1 MDKKELTEKILQIL
15 RNNNSP
21 IQLNELSKQLKI
33 KSNEEEYE
41 ILKEVLDD
49 LVSNQVISKSAK
61 RKYSLK
67 DIPSTKFQGIIEISG
82 DVGVLI
88 PKDKSNKKI
97 IIRRRNFNTALD
109 GDEVLVKLLAQRE
122 KKKLRGEV
130 IKILNRSKT
139 TFLGTVEFDGDF
151 YFLVPDDPKYYV
163 DFLIPRKFLK
173 TAKIGDKVSAKIIHW
188 DNPAKSPVA
197 EVIDVLGKT
206 GDPEAEFN
214 SIIKDFELVTDFP
227 EEVLQEIEKVRPPA
241 NRQYSSRIDF
251 RNEIVITIDPEDAK
265 DFDDALS
272 IKKLE
277 NGNYQV
283 GIHIADVSHYAKE
296 GSSLDIEARYRGTS
310 VYLVDRVIPMLPE
323 KLSNEICSLQPN
335 KTRYTMSV
343 VAELTPK
350 GDVVNYEIVES
361 VIINKR
367 RFNYQEVQEIIDNK
381 EGDYS
386 KQILDLYNLSVALK
400 NKRYKLGGINFS
412 TVEYKFKLDENKF
425 PIEVIAKTS
434 TPATQLVEEFMLLA
448 NKIVAEHI
456 LVLSK
461 RHQQKDTL
469 PFIYR
474 VHDLPDPEKLKEVL
488 LLIKSIIGTNVSTRN
503 VSSTQ
508 LNQYLED
515 VKGKIGEQTV
525 NQLLIRSMAKAEYS
539 DKNIGHYGLGFKD
552 YTHFTSPIRRYP
564 DLLVHRLLKEYS
576 GTTIKNE
583 RIKLLRLLVKDTAK
597 NSTFRE
603 IKAMEAERASNK
615 VALLFITQDKVGDVF
630 NGVVTGVTT
639 WGIYVKLDELHSE
652 GLVRI
657 RDLMDDYYF
666 FDEKNYR
673 LIGKRT
679 KKIFEFGSK
688 IQVRVAKVDFE
699 KRQIE
704 LIYEGK

>member
-1 MDKKELTEKILQIL
+1 MDKKELTEKILQVF
-15 RNNNSP
+15 RNQNSS
-21 IQLNELSKQLKI
+21 IQLNELTKQLKI
-33 KSNEEEYE
+33 NSNEEQYG
-41 ILKEVLDD
+41 LLRQVLDE
-49 LVSNQVISKSAK
+49 LVANKILVKSAK

-67 DIPSTKFQGIIEISG
+67 EIPTTKFQGIIEITG
-82 DVGVLI
+82 DVGVVI
-88 PKDKSNKKI
+88 TKDKSAKKI

-109 GDEVLVKLLAQRE
+109 GDEVLVRLLAQRE

-130 IKILNRSKT
+130 IEIINRSKT

-188 DNPAKSPVA
+188 DNPNKSPVA

-206 GDPEAEFN
+206 GNPEAEFN

-227 EEVLQEIEKVRPPA
+227 EEVLKEIEKVRPPQ
-241 NRQYSSRIDF
+241 NRKYATRRDF

-272 IKKLE
+272 IKKLN

-283 GIHIADVSHYAKE
+283 GIHIADVSHYVKE
-296 GSSLDIEARYRGTS
+296 NTNLDIEARFRGTS

-323 KLSNEICSLQPN
+323 KLSNEICSLQPG
-335 KTRYTMSV
+335 KPRYTMSV

-350 GDVVNYEIVES
+350 AEVVNYEIVES
-361 VIINKR
+361 IIINKR
-367 RFNYQEVQEIIDNK
+367 RYNYQEVQDIIDNK
-381 EGDYS
+381 TGDY
-386 KQILDLYNLSVALK
+386 KEQILDLFQLSLVLRE
-400 NKRYKLGGINFS
+400 KRYKLGGINFN

-461 RHQQKDTL
+461 QHQTKEVL

-474 VHDLPDPEKLKEVL
+474 VHDLPDPDKLKEVL
-488 LLIKSIIGTNVSTRN
+488 LLIKSIIGANVSTRN
-503 VSSTQ
+503 VSSSQ
-508 LNQYLED
+508 LNQYLDD
-515 VKGKIGEQTV
+515 VKGKIGEHTV

-539 DKNIGHYGLGFKD
+539 EKNIGHYGLGFKD

-576 GTTIKNE
+576 TTKLTNA
-583 RIKLLRLLVKDTAK
+583 RLKLLKLLVKDTAK
-597 NSTFRE
+597 NSTIRE

-630 NGVVTGVTT
+630 NGIVTGVTT

-652 GLVRI
+652 GLVKI

-666 FDEKNYR
+666 FDEKTYR

-688 IQVRVAKVDFE
+688 IQVRVSKVDFE

-704 LIYEGK
+704 LIYGG